1 MKMADEIKPGSIVQ
15 LKSGGPMMTVRWAG
29 DEYGTESASCDWFI
43 QDKAPWKKETATF
56 PVTSLKLL
64 EP

>member
-1 MKMADEIKPGSIVQ
+1 MTEQIKPGSVVQ
-15 LKSGGPMMTVRWAG
+15 LKSGGPPMTVNWAQ
-29 DEYGTESASCDWFI
+29 DELGVVSAYCEWFV
-43 QDKAPWKKETATF
+43 QDKAPWKKDGAVF